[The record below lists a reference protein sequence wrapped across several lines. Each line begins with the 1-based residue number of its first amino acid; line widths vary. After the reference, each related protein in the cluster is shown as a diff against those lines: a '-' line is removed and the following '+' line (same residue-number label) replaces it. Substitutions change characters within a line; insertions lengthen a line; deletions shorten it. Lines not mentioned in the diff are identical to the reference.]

1 MKQGFNVIALDNDY
15 QIVALI
21 SYTNIQWNRKYYEP
35 GSFSI
40 EIPLEQ
46 YSSKYK
52 YIYTK
57 DRPEMG
63 VIEQVNYINQRGF
76 KAVSLSGYFLEQ
88 EVNNHI
94 VYRKGTSNIIN
105 GPEWVNRK
113 GNAEDVAYAFFDGFK
128 QIQISDGENVRVIE
142 LGIERSESLF
152 RGKISE
158 HERCGEQLGNKI
170 YSILKP
176 SEMSYRVNYDFED
189 SKKVFSVWSG
199 YDRTQDQNENNP
211 VTFSTR
217 YGNIKNPNILID
229 KVNYR
234 NACIVDNESEQAVY
248 SRAVAEEKE
257 DVDPVKF
264 CYLRSAVIRSEYET
278 EDAFVNALIS
288 EGHTELNDRIKTVN
302 VEFDAMEGS
311 YEYMVDFDLGDKCN
325 IEIPEMEISA
335 NAVLIGCYE
344 VIKKGIWS
352 LTLEFGTPIM
362 KRR

>member
-1 MKQGFNVIALDNDY
+1 M
-15 QIVALI
+15 
-21 SYTNIQWNRKYYEP
+21 
-35 GSFSI
+35 

-46 YSSKYK
+46 YNSSYK

-63 VIEQVNYINQRGF
+63 VIEQINYINQRGF
-76 KAVSLSGYFLEQ
+76 KAVNISGYFLEQ
-88 EVNNHI
+88 EVNNHV
-94 VYRKGTSNIIN
+94 VYRKGTANIIN
-105 GPEWVNRK
+105 GPEWINQK
-113 GNAEDVAYAFFDGFK
+113 NTAEDVAYAFFNGFK
-128 QIQISDGENVRVIE
+128 KMQVSNGGIPILIDI
-142 LGIERSESLF
+142 GIESGTSLS
-152 RGKISE
+152 RGKTSD
-158 HERCGEQLGNKI
+158 HERCGELLGNKI

-176 SEMSYRVNYDFED
+176 SEMSYCVNYDFEE
-189 SKKVFSVWSG
+189 SKKIFKVWKG

-234 NACIVDNESEQAVY
+234 NACIVDNESEKAIY
-248 SRAVAEEKE
+248 SQVVIEEKE
-257 DVDPVKF
+257 ENDPVKF
-264 CYLRSAVIRSEYET
+264 CYLRSSVMRSEYET
-278 EDAFVNALIS
+278 EEDFVNALNS
-288 EGHTELNDRIKTVN
+288 EGHTELNERIKTIN

-311 YEYMVDFDLGDKCN
+311 YEYMEDFDIGDKCN
-325 IEIPEMEISA
+325 VEIPEMELSA

-352 LTLEFGTPIM
+352 LTLEFGTPVM

>member
-15 QIVALI
+15 QIVSLL
-21 SYTNIQWNRKYYEP
+21 SYTNLQWNRKYYES
-35 GSFSI
+35 GSFSM

-57 DRPEMG
+57 DRSEMG

-88 EVNNHI
+88 ELNNHI
-94 VYRKGTSNIIN
+94 VYRKGTTNIIN
-105 GPEWVNRK
+105 EPEWVNQK
-113 GNAEDVAYAFFDGFK
+113 NNAEDVAFAFFHGFN
-128 QIQISDGENVRVIE
+128 QIHVSDGEIIHVID
-142 LGIERSESLF
+142 LGIESGESLS
-152 RGKISE
+152 RGKTSE

-176 SEMSYRVNYDFED
+176 SEMSYRVGYDFGE

-199 YDRTQDQNENNP
+199 FDRTQDQNENNP

-234 NACIVDNESEQAVY
+234 NACIVDNESEQTVY
-248 SRAVAEEKE
+248 SQAVVEEKE
-257 DVDPVKF
+257 DTDPVKF
-264 CYLRSAVIRSEYET
+264 CYLRSAVIRSDY
-278 EDAFVNALIS
+278 DAEEAFINALIS
-288 EGHTELNDRIKTVN
+288 EGHTELNERIKTVN

-311 YEYMVDFDLGDKCN
+311 YEYMIDFDLGDKCN
-325 IEIPEMEISA
+325 VEIPEMEISA

-352 LTLEFGTPIM
+352 LTLEFGTPVM

>member
-1 MKQGFNVIALDNDY
+1 
-15 QIVALI
+15 
-21 SYTNIQWNRKYYEP
+21 
-35 GSFSI
+35 
-40 EIPLEQ
+40 
-46 YSSKYK
+46 
-52 YIYTK
+52 
-57 DRPEMG
+57 MG
-63 VIEQVNYINQRGF
+63 VIEQINYIDQRGF

-88 EVNNHI
+88 EVNHHV
-94 VYRKGTSNIIN
+94 VYRKGTTNIIN
-105 GPEWVNRK
+105 DPEWLNQK
-113 GNAEDVAYAFFDGFK
+113 NNAEDVAYAFFHGFK
-128 QIQISDGENVRVIE
+128 QIQISDGTNAKMIE
-142 LGIERSESLF
+142 LGIESAESLS

-176 SEMSYRVNYDFED
+176 SEMSYRINYDFEK
-189 SKKVFSVWSG
+189 SRKVFCVWKG

-234 NACIVDNESEQAVY
+234 NACVVDNESEQIIYSQAVI
-248 SRAVAEEKE
+248 E
-257 DVDPVKF
+257 DNEDTDPVKF
-264 CYLRSAVIRSEYET
+264 CYLRSSVMRSEYET
-278 EDAFVNALIS
+278 EETFINALNS
-288 EGHTELNDRIKTVN
+288 EGHAELNERIKTVN

-311 YEYMVDFDLGDKCN
+311 YEYREDFDLGDKCN

-352 LTLEFGTPIM
+352 MTLEFGTPIM